1 MPRGASAEPGL
12 SAARGGAVQSRSR
25 GLPGLVCA
33 PLRAES
39 SRVAPRSVPGR
50 EAVGGAVVGAGG
62 PPRPALPFQPPV
74 VGPTAR
80 AAAA

>member
-1 MPRGASAEPGL
+1 MPRGASAGPGL
-12 SAARGGAVQSRSR
+12 STVRGGVAQSQS
-25 GLPGLVCA
+25 PGLECA
-33 PLRAES
+33 PLLVES
-39 SRVAPRSVPGR
+39 PRIVRGPVPRQGGR
-50 EAVGGAVVGAGG
+50 GRSGRRGRG

>member
-1 MPRGASAEPGL
+1 MPQGANAGPVLSAER
-12 SAARGGAVQSRSR
+12 RGVAQSQSR
-25 GLPGLVCA
+25 GLVRA
-33 PLRAES
+33 PLLAES
-39 SRVAPRSVPGR
+39 PRIVRGPVPGR